1 MTSFGPGLPLLA
13 VSVLWVGSEIG
24 LAVLRRSGAEASRRD
39 DGSFALLNGVIY
51 GSVALGL
58 FLSARGIGRFAAPA
72 ALAWAGLA
80 AIVLGLGLRWWA
92 ILTLRRF
99 FTVDVAIHADH
110 RLVEKGPYRALRHPA
125 YAGSLLSFAG
135 LAACTSSWVAAP
147 VVLLPIAAAFVNRI
161 RVEERALR
169 AAFPE
174 EYAAYAART
183 SRLVPGAW

>member
-1 MTSFGPGLPLLA
+1 MTPLVPGLPLLA
-13 VSVLWVGSEIG
+13 VSVVWVASEVG
-24 LAVLRRSGAEASRRD
+24 LAVLRRSGAGASRRD
-39 DGSFALLNGVIY
+39 DGSLAMLNRVVY
-51 GSVALGL
+51 ASVALGL
-58 FLSARGIGRFAAPA
+58 FLAAKGLGRFPTPVAA
-72 ALAWAGLA
+72 AWAGLA
-80 AIVLGLGLRWWA
+80 AIVLGLALRWWS

-110 RLVEKGPYRALRHPA
+110 RLVETGPYRVLRHPA

-147 VVLLPIAAAFVNRI
+147 VVFLPIAAAFVRRI

-174 EYAAYAART
+174 EYPAYAART
-183 SRLVPGAW
+183 ARLVPGAW

>member
-1 MTSFGPGLPLLA
+1 MIGSPVSLALLA
-13 VSVLWVGSEIG
+13 VSAAWIGSEIG
-24 LAVLRRSGAEASRRD
+24 LAVLRRSGAGASRRD
-39 DGSFALLNGVIY
+39 DGSLAILNGVVY

-58 FLSARGIGRFAAPA
+58 FLAGRGIGRFPTSAAV
-72 ALAWAGLA
+72 AWAGLA
-80 AIVLGLGLRWWA
+80 AIVLGLALRWWS

-110 RLVEKGPYRALRHPA
+110 HLVEAGPYRVLRHPA

-147 VVLLPIAAAFVNRI
+147 VVFLPIAAAFVHRI

-169 AAFPE
+169 AAFPG

-183 SRLVPGAW
+183 ARLVPGAW